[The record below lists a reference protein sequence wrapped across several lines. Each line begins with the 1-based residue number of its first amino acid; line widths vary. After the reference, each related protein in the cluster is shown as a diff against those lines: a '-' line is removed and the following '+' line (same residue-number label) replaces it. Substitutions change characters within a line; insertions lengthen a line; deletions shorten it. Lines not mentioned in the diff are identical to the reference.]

1 MTSDSLI
8 ARREFLRAAALAIG
22 AGGIPIQPIRAQAP
36 MLKRPI
42 PSTGEEV
49 PIIGMGTWQ
58 TFDPAVVDEA
68 SIAPLADV
76 LRVFAGAGGRV
87 VDASP
92 MYGKSESVT
101 GRLTERLKL
110 NDRLFIATKVWTRG
124 GRAGVQQMERSL
136 AELRRERVELM
147 QVHNLVGWRT
157 HLTTLRRWKDEGRV
171 RYIGVT
177 HYQVSAFG
185 ELEAIVRRERL
196 DFVQLP
202 YSAALRDA
210 EARLLPT
217 AADTGTAVLVNRPFE
232 GGSLFT
238 ATRGAPLPP
247 AVQRYASSWG
257 QAFLK
262 FIVAHPA
269 VTCVIPATGNP
280 RHMRDNVSA
289 GNGPMPTEAERDAL
303 AQLLRR

>member
-1 MTSDSLI
+1 MSI
-8 ARREFLRAAALAIG
+8 GRRDFLQGAVLALG
-22 AGGIPIQPIRAQAP
+22 AGAFPLHSIRAQAP

-42 PSTGEEV
+42 PSSGEEV
-49 PIIGMGTWQ
+49 PVVGMGTWQ
-58 TFDPAVVDEA
+58 TFDPPRTDEA
-68 SIAPLADV
+68 SLAPLAEV

-101 GRLTERLKL
+101 GILSDRLGL
-110 NDRLFIATKVWTRG
+110 NDRLFMATKVWTRG
-124 GRAGVQQMERSL
+124 ERAGLAQMEQSL
-136 AELRRERVELM
+136 AELRRERLELM
-147 QVHNLVGWRT
+147 QVHNLVDWRT
-157 HLTTLRRWKDEGRV
+157 HLTTLRRWKEEGRV

-185 ELEAIVRRERL
+185 ELESIVRRERL

-202 YSAALRDA
+202 YSAGLRHA

-232 GGSLFT
+232 GGSLF
-238 ATRGAPLPP
+238 GAVRDVTLPP

-262 FIVAHPA
+262 FIIAHPA

-280 RHMRDNVSA
+280 RHMQDNVAA
-289 GNGPMPTEAERDAL
+289 GTGALPGEAERDAL
-303 AQLLRR
+303 ARMLRR